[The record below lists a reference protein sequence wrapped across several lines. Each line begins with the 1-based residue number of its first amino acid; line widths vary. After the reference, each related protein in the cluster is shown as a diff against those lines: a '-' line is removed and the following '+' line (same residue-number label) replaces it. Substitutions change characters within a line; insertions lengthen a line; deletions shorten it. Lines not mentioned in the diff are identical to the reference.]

1 VLLYGQCGLSDV
13 DNVESD
19 RLSTFKKESDSM
31 FDQLFVR
38 SEALTRQLSA
48 PLVYER
54 RQYLTHCAVQGMTKS
69 TLEAKARLLL
79 SIAEYLR
86 LADRPS
92 DTISLSEIQ
101 RAATRWSNHNCP
113 LPQGSHAKRPREYFM
128 AEAAKW
134 LTFLNRLQ
142 TAPKP
147 VTSCDHMLTEFRSFM
162 EEDRGLSSATVKT
175 NCSSVR
181 PFLIHLLDG
190 RRSLQTITV
199 SDVDA
204 LLAKKVNEQ
213 HYARVSV
220 RDYASSLRSF
230 FRYAEMRG
238 WCRVGIAASIMAP
251 RVFKQETLPS
261 GPTWDIVQEIVD
273 ATAGDHPIAIRDHAI
288 LMLLAVYGVRSREV
302 ARLQL
307 TDIDWQRETIV
318 FTRSKVARSHSFP
331 LQQSVGAAIIRYL
344 KEVRPKSPHRQVF
357 LTRRAPVGPISNGAM
372 WAVVSR
378 QLRKRAPSL
387 KHHGPHS
394 IRHACATRLI
404 NQGLSLKEIGDHLG
418 HRDVEATRIYAKVD
432 LARLR
437 EVADFDLG
445 ELL

>member
-1 VLLYGQCGLSDV
+1 
-13 DNVESD
+13 
-19 RLSTFKKESDSM
+19 M
-31 FDQLFVR
+31 FNQLFFR
-38 SEALTRQLSA
+38 SDALTRQLSA
-48 PLVYER
+48 PLVDER
-54 RQYLTHCAVQGMTKS
+54 RQYLAHCAAQGMSKC
-69 TLEAKARLLL
+69 TLRMKARLLL

-86 LADRPS
+86 LAERPN
-92 DTISLSEIQ
+92 DAISLVEIEK
-101 RAATRWSNHNCP
+101 AARRWSRHNWP
-113 LPQGSHAKRPREYFM
+113 SPKSSYAKRSREYFI
-128 AEAAKW
+128 AQGAGW

-142 TAPKP
+142 TVPEP
-147 VTSCDHMLTEFRSFM
+147 VTVCGRMLGEFGSFM
-162 EEDRGLSSATVKT
+162 KEDRGLSPTTVKY

-181 PFLIHLLDG
+181 PFLDRLLEG
-190 RRSLQTITV
+190 KRSLEAITV
-199 SDVDA
+199 SDVDS
-204 LLAKKVNEQ
+204 LLAQKVNEE
-213 HYARVSV
+213 HYARVSI

-238 WCRVGIAASIMAP
+238 WCPVGIAASIMAP

-288 LMLLAVYGVRSREV
+288 LMLLAVYGVRSGEV
-302 ARLQL
+302 GRLQL

-318 FTRSKVARSHSFP
+318 FTRSKIARSHSFP
-331 LQQSVGAAIIRYL
+331 LRSSVGAVIIRYL
-344 KEVRPKSPHRQVF
+344 KEARPKSPHRQVF
-357 LTRRAPVGPISNGAM
+357 LTLRAPVGPLSNGAM

-394 IRHACATRLI
+394 LRHACATRLI

-432 LARLR
+432 LARLG

>member
-1 VLLYGQCGLSDV
+1 
-13 DNVESD
+13 
-19 RLSTFKKESDSM
+19 M

-38 SEALTRQLSA
+38 SDALTRYLSA
-48 PLVYER
+48 PMVDER

-86 LADRPS
+86 LPDRPS
-92 DTISLSEIQ
+92 DTISLSEIKK
-101 RAATRWSNHNCP
+101 AATRWSNHNWP
-113 LPQGSHAKRPREYFM
+113 SPKSSHAKRSREYFM
-128 AEAAKW
+128 ATAAEW

-142 TAPKP
+142 TAPRP
-147 VTSCDHMLTEFRSFM
+147 VTICDQMLAEFRSFM
-162 EEDRGLSSATVKT
+162 EEDRGLSPATVT
-175 NCSSVR
+175 ARCSSVR
-181 PFLIHLLDG
+181 PFLIQLLAG
-190 RRSLQTITV
+190 RRSLVTITV
-199 SDVDA
+199 SDVDS
-204 LLAKKVNEQ
+204 LLAQKVNEE

-230 FRYAEMRG
+230 FRYAETRG
-238 WCRVGIAASIMAP
+238 WCPVGIAASIMAP
-251 RVFKQETLPS
+251 RVFQQETLPS

-288 LMLLAVYGVRSREV
+288 LMLLAVYAVRSGEV

-307 TDIDWQRETIV
+307 TDIDWQRETIT
-318 FTRSKVARSHSFP
+318 FTRSKIAGSHSFP
-331 LQQSVGAAIIRYL
+331 LRPSVGAAIIRYL
-344 KEVRPKSPHRQVF
+344 KVVRPKSSHRQVF

>member
-1 VLLYGQCGLSDV
+1 
-13 DNVESD
+13 
-19 RLSTFKKESDSM
+19 M
-31 FDQLFVR
+31 FNQLFFR
-38 SEALTRQLSA
+38 SDALTRQLSA
-48 PLVYER
+48 PLVDER
-54 RQYLTHCAVQGMTKS
+54 RQYLAHCAAQGMSKC
-69 TLEAKARLLL
+69 TLRMKARLLL

-86 LADRPS
+86 LAERPN
-92 DTISLSEIQ
+92 DAISLAEIEK
-101 RAATRWSNHNCP
+101 AARRWSRHNWP
-113 LPQGSHAKRPREYFM
+113 SPKSSNAKRSREYFI
-128 AEAAKW
+128 AQGAGW

-142 TAPKP
+142 TVPEP
-147 VTSCDHMLTEFRSFM
+147 VTVCGRMLGEFTSFM
-162 EEDRGLSSATVKT
+162 KEDRGLSPTTVKY

-181 PFLIHLLDG
+181 PFLDRLLEG
-190 RRSLQTITV
+190 KRSLEAITV
-199 SDVDA
+199 SDVDS
-204 LLAKKVNEQ
+204 LLAQKVNEE
-213 HYARVSV
+213 HYARVSI

-238 WCRVGIAASIMAP
+238 WCPVGIAASIMAP

-318 FTRSKVARSHSFP
+318 FTRSKVAGSHSFP
-331 LQQSVGAAIIRYL
+331 LRQSVGAAIIRYL

-357 LTRRAPVGPISNGAM
+357 LTMRAPICPLSGGAM

-378 QLRKRAPSL
+378 QLRNRALSI

-394 IRHACATRLI
+394 LRHACATRLI

-432 LARLR
+432 LVRLR
-437 EVADFDLG
+437 EVANFDLG
-445 ELL
+445 GLL

>member
-1 VLLYGQCGLSDV
+1 
-13 DNVESD
+13 
-19 RLSTFKKESDSM
+19 M

-38 SEALTRQLSA
+38 SGALTRQLSA
-48 PLVYER
+48 PLVDER

-101 RAATRWSNHNCP
+101 KAATRWSNDNWP
-113 LPQGSHAKRPREYFM
+113 SPKSSHAKRSRDYFIATG
-128 AEAAKW
+128 AEW
-134 LTFLNRLQ
+134 LALMNRLQ

-147 VTSCDHMLTEFRSFM
+147 VTICDHMLAEFRRFM
-162 EEDRGLSSATVKT
+162 EEERSLSPATVQSR
-175 NCSSVR
+175 CSSVR
-181 PFLIHLLDG
+181 PFLKQLLDL
-190 RRSLQTITV
+190 RRSLKRITV
-199 SDVDA
+199 SDVDS
-204 LLAKKVNEQ
+204 LLAQRVNEE
-213 HYARVSV
+213 HYARVSIQ
-220 RDYASSLRSF
+220 DYASSLRSF
-230 FRYAEMRG
+230 LRYAEMRS
-238 WCRVGIAASIMAP
+238 WCPVGIAASIMAP
-251 RVFKQETLPS
+251 RVFQQETLPS
-261 GPTWDIVQEIVD
+261 GPTWDVVQEIVD
-273 ATAGDHPIAIRDHAI
+273 ATAGDRPIAIRDHSI
-288 LMLLAVYGVRSREV
+288 LMLLAVYGVRSGEV

-307 TDIDWQRETIV
+307 TDIDWQRETIT
-318 FTRSKVARSHSFP
+318 FARSKIAGTHSFP
-331 LQQSVGAAIIRYL
+331 LSLSVGAAIIRYL
-344 KEVRPKSPHRQVF
+344 KEVRPKSLHPQVF

-372 WAVVSR
+372 WAIVSR
-378 QLRKRAPSL
+378 QLRKRAPFL

-394 IRHACATRLI
+394 LRHACATRLI

>member
-1 VLLYGQCGLSDV
+1 
-13 DNVESD
+13 
-19 RLSTFKKESDSM
+19 M

-38 SEALTRQLSA
+38 SEALSRQLAA
-48 PLVYER
+48 PLVDER

-92 DTISLSEIQ
+92 DTITLSEIKK
-101 RAATRWSNHNCP
+101 AANRWSNHNWP
-113 LPQGSHAKRPREYFM
+113 SPKSSHARRSQEYFM
-128 AEAAKW
+128 ATAAEW

-147 VTSCDHMLTEFRSFM
+147 VTICDRMLAEFRSFM
-162 EEDRGLSSATVKT
+162 KEDRGLSPATVKCC
-175 NCSSVR
+175 CSSVL
-181 PFLIHLLDG
+181 PFLIQLLDG
-190 RRSLQTITV
+190 TRSLETVTV
-199 SDVDA
+199 SDVDS
-204 LLAKKVNEQ
+204 LLALKVNKE

-230 FRYAEMRG
+230 FRYAEMRR
-238 WCRVGIAASIMAP
+238 WCPVGIAASIMAP
-251 RVFKQETLPS
+251 RVFQQETLPS
-261 GPTWDIVQEIVD
+261 GPTWDVVQEIVN
-273 ATAGDHPIAIRDHAI
+273 ATVGDRPIAIRDHAI
-288 LMLLAVYGVRSREV
+288 LMLFAIYGVRSGEV

-307 TDIDWQRETIV
+307 TDIDWQRETIT
-318 FTRSKVARSHSFP
+318 FTRSKMARTHSFP
-331 LQQSVGAAIIRYL
+331 LSPSVGAAIIRYL
-344 KEVRPKSPHRQVF
+344 KEVRPKSLHPHIF

-394 IRHACATRLI
+394 LRHACATRLI

>member
-1 VLLYGQCGLSDV
+1 
-13 DNVESD
+13 
-19 RLSTFKKESDSM
+19 M

-38 SEALTRQLSA
+38 SDALTRHLWA
-48 PLVYER
+48 PLVDER

-69 TLEAKARLLL
+69 TLEAKARGLLL
-79 SIAEYLR
+79 IAEYLR

-92 DTISLSEIQ
+92 NTITLSKIKK
-101 RAATRWSNHNCP
+101 AATRWSNHNWP
-113 LPQGSHAKRPREYFM
+113 SSQSTHAKRSREYFVATA
-128 AEAAKW
+128 AEW

-147 VTSCDHMLTEFRSFM
+147 VTICDQMLAGFRGFM
-162 EEDRGLSSATVKT
+162 EEDRSLSPATVQSR
-175 NCSSVR
+175 CSSVR
-181 PFLIHLLDG
+181 PFLVQLLHG
-190 RRSLQTITV
+190 KRSLETITV
-199 SDVDA
+199 SRVDS
-204 LLAKKVNEQ
+204 LLAQKLNKE

-220 RDYASSLRSF
+220 RAYASALRSF
-230 FRYAEMRG
+230 FRYAEMRS
-238 WCRVGIAASIMAP
+238 WCPVGIAASIMAP
-251 RVFKQETLPS
+251 RVFQQETLPS
-261 GPTWDIVQEIVD
+261 GPSWDVVQEIVD
-273 ATAGDHPIAIRDHAI
+273 ATGGDRPIAIRDHAI
-288 LMLLAVYGVRSREV
+288 LMLLATYGVRSGEI

-307 TDIDWQRETIV
+307 TDIDWQRETIT
-318 FTRSKVARSHSFP
+318 FTRSKIAGRHSFP
-331 LQQSVGAAIIRYL
+331 LRPFVGAAIIRYL

-387 KHHGPHS
+387 RHHGPHS
-394 IRHACATRLI
+394 LRHACATRLI

-432 LARLR
+432 LAHLR